1 MPEDESCLVRALYRR
16 AVEYTPVWIMRQAGR
31 YLPEYRRLR
40 ARAGSF
46 TNMYKVPEHACEA
59 TLQPLARYPLD
70 AAILFSD
77 ILVVPE
83 AMGMEFE
90 FIEGRGPVF
99 AAPLRDHAAIRALV
113 EPEPETALGFVLTAI
128 RLVRT
133 ALGGRVPLIGFAG
146 APWTLACYML
156 QGSGSTDFQRARAL
170 LYAQPE
176 VLHELLER
184 LARAIGRYLQ
194 AQAEAGAEVLM
205 LFDSCAAWL
214 DRQRYREFSL
224 RHLPVILESLTD
236 FKGRV
241 PVIFYAKGAGG
252 TEADIAACGFDA
264 VGVDWTRQLS
274 SARRLLAGEAALQ
287 GNLDPCVLFGTEQ
300 NICTA
305 VGQVLA
311 DYGPGA
317 GHVFNLGHGIHRNTD
332 PAKLAVLV
340 NAVHDLSRSY
350 HA

>member
-1 MPEDESCLVRALYRR
+1 
-16 AVEYTPVWIMRQAGR
+16 MRQAGR

-46 TNMYKVPEHACEA
+46 TSMYKVPEHACEA

-83 AMGMEFE
+83 AMGMELE

-99 AAPLRDHAAIRALV
+99 PAPLKDHATIRALV
-113 EPEPETALGFVLTAI
+113 EPEPETALEFVLAAT
-128 RLVRT
+128 RLVR
-133 ALGGRVPLIGFAG
+133 AELGGRVPLISFAG
-146 APWTLACYML
+146 TPWTLACYML
-156 QGSGSTDFQRARAL
+156 QGGGSTDFQRARAL
-170 LYAQPE
+170 LYAEPA

-184 LARAIGRYLQ
+184 LARVIGRYLR
-194 AQAEAGAEVLM
+194 AQAEAGAEALM
-205 LFDSCAAWL
+205 LFDSCASWL
-214 DRQRYREFSL
+214 DRQRYQEFSL

-252 TEADIAACGFDA
+252 MEADIAACGFDA
-264 VGVDWTRQLS
+264 VGVDWTRRLS

-287 GNLDPCVLFGTEQ
+287 GNLDPCALFGAEQ
-300 NICTA
+300 DVCTA
-305 VGQVLA
+305 VGRVLA
-311 DYGPGA
+311 DYGPGP
-317 GHVFNLGHGIHRNTD
+317 GHVFNLGHGIHRDTD
-332 PAKLAVLV
+332 PGKVAVLV
-340 NAVHDLSRSY
+340 NAVHELSRPY
-350 HA
+350 HG